1 MSITPEMPPE
11 LLMAYADGELG
22 PIDAKRVER
31 AMAAD
36 PAIAAEVERHRVL
49 GARLRGAFEPVA
61 SVPPTVETML
71 RDAAKVTPLSPP
83 ASRPSATPK
92 WIGAIAAS
100 LVIGLFVGQT
110 LPQLASESG
119 IALEAGQVVARGDVA
134 QALDT
139 QLASTQAADAPVRIG
154 VTFRDAGGD
163 LCRTFEQGAVG
174 GIACSVGDDWRLA
187 RLYGGVESQ
196 STEFRQA
203 GSANAAMMADAQA
216 MMAGDPLD
224 AEGEAA
230 ALAGR

>member
-1 MSITPEMPPE
+1 MSITPEMLPE
-11 LLMAYADGELG
+11 TLMAYADGELG

-36 PAIAAEVERHRVL
+36 PAMAAEVERHRAL
-49 GARLRGAFEPVA
+49 GARLRGAFEPVVA
-61 SVPPTVETML
+61 VPPTVEAML

-110 LPQLASESG
+110 LPRLAGESG

-134 QALDT
+134 RALDT
-139 QLASTQAADAPVRIG
+139 QLASTQAADGPVRIG
-154 VTFRDAGGD
+154 VTFRDAAGD
-163 LCRTFEQGAVG
+163 LCRTFEQGAIG
-174 GIACSVGDDWRLA
+174 GIACSAGDDWRLA
-187 RLYGGVESQ
+187 RLYGGVEAQ
-196 STEFRQA
+196 TTEFRQA

-230 ALAGR
+230 ALARR

>member
-1 MSITPEMPPE
+1 MSITPEM
-11 LLMAYADGELG
+11 LMAYADGELG
-22 PIDAKRVER
+22 PIDARRVER

-36 PAIAAEVERHRVL
+36 PAIAAEVERHRAL

-61 SVPPTVETML
+61 NVPPRVEAML
-71 RDAAKVTPLSPP
+71 RDAVKVTPLPVTSP
-83 ASRPSATPK
+83 SRSATPK

-100 LVIGLFVGQT
+100 LVIGLWVGQT
-110 LPQLASESG
+110 LPRMASQSG

-174 GIACSVGDDWRLA
+174 GIACTTGDDWRLA
-187 RLYGGVESQ
+187 RVYGGVETR

-203 GSANAAMMADAQA
+203 GSASAAMMADAQA
-216 MMAGDPLD
+216 MMAGEPLD
-224 AEGEAA
+224 AAGEAA
-230 ALAGR
+230 ALAAR

>member
-1 MSITPEMPPE
+1 MSISPEMPPE

-36 PAIAAEVERHRVL
+36 PAIAAEVEQHRVL

-71 RDAAKVTPLSPP
+71 REAKVTSLSPP
-83 ASRPSATPK
+83 ASRPSVGPK

-100 LVIGLFVGQT
+100 LVVGLFVGQT
-110 LPQLASESG
+110 LPQLTSENG

-134 QALDT
+134 QALNT

-154 VTFRDAGGD
+154 VTFRNAGGD

-174 GIACSVGDDWRLA
+174 GIACTAGDDWRLA